1 MFSGGG
7 VGTRGAR
14 RRARLIASV
23 LAAFLFAGL
32 LGGPIAVAAE
42 LDLLRLQKPD
52 PVKTGKVEKRS
63 ATKADQTARH
73 SWKKPQ
79 VTWPDAATATSV
91 LGEDGS
97 QSKAGSLPVSVGL
110 AVSGAQKATKP
121 SALRSAPGKSR
132 EPGPQ
137 KVQVQVLDRDTT
149 ESLGVDGVVLA
160 LRPTAGAEGT
170 VEVKVDYSDFR
181 DAYGGDWASRLTL
194 KTLPACALT
203 TPGKKGCAV
212 GEALPTSNEVKTGAL
227 RAAVA
232 LPAATAASSSRAA
245 GADPVVP
252 GAGARAVSG
261 GTVLLAATAAAGGP
275 SGNFKATSLSP
286 SASWSAGGSNGAF
299 SWSYPIS
306 APAVAGN
313 AVPDLKLGYSSQSVD
328 GRTASTNN
336 QANAIGD
343 GWSMEPGYIERQYIS
358 CTEDTKDSNTTAKV
372 GDLCWK
378 KDNAVIN
385 LGGQSNTL
393 IKDTTTGKWHLEN
406 DDGTKV
412 EKLASTARANGD
424 NDGEH
429 WRVTT
434 PDGTRYYF
442 GYNRPTG
449 WAEGKDETNSTWTVP
464 VFGNQTGEPCYA
476 AAFKDAWC
484 QQAWRWNLDAV
495 IDPHGDA
502 MTYYW
507 DKETNY
513 YGRNVNPNTG
523 ASTATPYIRGGAL
536 KRIEYGL
543 LAGNFYAQPAAKV
556 DFTNSERCLS
566 DCGTF
571 DKAHAKN
578 WPDVPFDR
586 FCASGT
592 ECKDRYSPS
601 FWSRTRLTKIDTSVL
616 VGTAFKPVDT
626 WAFTHQF
633 PATGDGSSPALWLAS
648 ITRTGHGGTGSV
660 SLPAVTF
667 KGQTLPNR
675 VEGATTGGDPD
686 PVPPLWRYRV
696 YGIDTETG
704 GTIGITYSGADCK
717 ADSVPAPASNSR
729 RCYPVKWSPPEAP
742 AADYEPYLD
751 WFHTY
756 VVTQVIETDNT
767 GGAPAKQTDY
777 TYLDGMG
784 WTKSKDDEFTDAKHL
799 TYGDRKGYGRVQ
811 VRSGVA
817 PDKRTLKEYRYF
829 RGIDGAAVKDHEGI
843 AVTDR
848 EAFAGMTREEA
859 TYNWDGGKLE
869 TTTSHEPWRSAA
881 TATETRSEGLPT
893 RYAYATAGKS
903 EQTRTAVGAGWRTTR
918 TERTFDAYGQTLTES
933 SLGEPAKTGDEE
945 CTTTTYV
952 PNASLNIL
960 STVSETR
967 TVAKPCGTTPSL
979 PADLISASRHYYDGA
994 TSLTTAPVRGDVTR
1008 LDEQDAKG
1016 TGYLTTATH
1025 TYDQHGREKTST
1037 DALQVTTRTAY
1048 TPATVKAPTT
1058 VAVTNAKDHEVT
1070 STHDPVR
1077 GVVTATVD
1085 ANGKRTDAVHDG
1097 LGRVLKVWEPGW
1109 PKAAN
1114 EAKPSKEY
1122 AYTISKSAANAVMTR
1137 ALKQNGDYRTT
1148 YALYDGLLRERQ
1160 TQAPATGTQDRI
1172 MTETHYDTRGWAWQT
1187 YAPYYAKGA
1196 PSGTLSSAAV
1206 NTVPAAVQNHFDG
1219 LGRVTD
1225 ALSVK
1230 FGDEQWRT
1238 KTVFEGDRTT
1248 VIPPRGGTATT
1259 TVTDALGRTSELRE
1273 YTDAARTAFQKT
1285 VYGYGKYDEPS
1296 TVKDPD
1302 GNTWT
1307 YTFDSRGQ
1315 KIKSDD
1321 PDKGVTET
1329 TYDNVGR
1336 PVTTTDE
1343 RGVALTT
1350 EYDVLGRKTE
1360 VKQGSTTLS
1369 KWTYDTL
1376 AKGQLTSS
1384 TRFVAGAAYTTATD
1398 AFDDRYQPTSTTSTV
1413 PSAAGGLA
1421 GTFTWTYGYKPET
1434 GALLWTLNP
1443 AVGDI
1448 PAERVVTNYNSDDQ
1462 PIRTSG
1468 QRGALVANTLYDV
1481 FSRPVR
1487 LEYSATLDQKA
1498 YQTKVYDEHT
1508 GQIVRQTTDRDVAPQ
1523 RVDDTTYAYDPAGN
1537 VTGVTSVSGQDA
1549 QKSTDT
1555 QCFTNDPLGR
1565 LSEAWTAKSDCSAA
1579 PSTANVGGPDA
1590 YWHSYDYD
1598 KLGNRTKQTEH
1609 GTSTGTADAVT
1620 EYTHPDPGSDRPHA
1634 VQQASVTGGPDNG
1647 RTSSFVYDKSG
1658 NTTKRTIGTKV
1669 QDLTWD
1675 AEGHLATLTEGG
1687 KQTSYTYDTD
1697 GNRIVA
1703 KNGDGSSTL
1712 TLPNGDQL
1720 NLAANGA
1727 KTATRYYAHNGETV
1741 AVRNGNAIAYLIN
1754 DHQGTAMTAIAVG
1767 TLALTR
1773 RKQLPF
1779 GGLRSE
1785 QSTAFGNR
1793 GFVGG
1798 TNDPTGL
1805 THLGAREYDPVL
1817 GRFLSVDPIID
1828 FDDPAQMNA
1837 YSYAHNSPLTKSDP
1851 TGLRPDG
1858 PVGGNSYNDERWAN
1872 DRGMTAGYT
1881 KKSGKWVWK
1890 QTPKKDAASQ
1900 RKYNN
1905 YRANPAHYM
1914 IDDSYAR
1921 KYAAAAKAQ
1930 AKKAEIARAR
1940 AAAEL
1945 QRKKDG
1951 IFGSI
1956 MKGNWGNAATNL
1968 KESGPVRWVAENA
1981 DTIKTVVGVAALTV
1995 CVVASAGV
2003 CLAAGAAVIAA
2014 GIAVDGAS
2022 GAEMDGAYWKGTAVT
2037 AGITLAGGAVGRWA
2051 SGGGKWAAGG
2061 WFKSPKVVT
2070 RGPRHAAGRPRHAAR
2085 TDVGPTVNAYM
2096 QNGFLSAVSCGAP
2109 AASGINAGYCP

>member
-1 MFSGGG
+1 MAA
-7 VGTRGAR
+7 T
-14 RRARLIASV
+14 
-23 LAAFLFAGL
+23 LAAVLFTGL
-32 LGGPIAVAAE
+32 LGAPIAAAAE

-52 PVKTGKVEKRS
+52 PVKTREVERRDAAKPDR
-63 ATKADQTARH
+63 TAQH
-73 SWKKPQ
+73 PWKKAET
-79 VTWPDAATATSV
+79 TWPDAGTATAA
-91 LGEDGS
+91 LRENGAAA
-97 QSKAGSLPVSVGL
+97 KAGSLPVSVSRP
-110 AVSGAQKATKP
+110 VSAAAEPAKA
-121 SALRSAPGKSR
+121 SALRSAPGKAQ

-137 KVQVQVLDRDTT
+137 KVQAQVLDRATT
-149 ESLGVDGVVLA
+149 ESLGVEGIVLA
-160 LRPTAGAEGT
+160 LRPTAGTEGT
-170 VEVKVDYSDFR
+170 VDVKVDYTDFR
-181 DAYGGDWASRLTL
+181 NAYGGDWASRLTL
-194 KTLPACALT
+194 RTLPACALN
-203 TPGKKGCAV
+203 TPGKKGCAT
-212 GEALPTSNEVKTGAL
+212 GESLPTSNDVKSGSL
-227 RAAVA
+227 EAAVE
-232 LPAATAASSSRAA
+232 LPAAVPTGSGAV

-252 GAGARAVSG
+252 RSGARAVAG
-261 GTVLLAATAAAGGP
+261 GTVLLAVTAAEGGP

-299 SWSYPIS
+299 SWTYPIA
-306 APAVAGN
+306 APAVAGS

-336 QANAIGD
+336 QANGVGD

-358 CTEDTKDSNTTAKV
+358 CTEDTKNSTTTAKV

-393 IKDTTTGKWHLEN
+393 IKDSTTGKWHLEN

-412 EKLASTARANGD
+412 EKLASAARANGD
-424 NDGEH
+424 DDGEH

-449 WAEGKDETNSTWTVP
+449 WAAGKDETNSTWTVP

-513 YGRNVNPNTG
+513 YGRNVNPSTG

-536 KRIEYGL
+536 KRVEYGL
-543 LAGNFYAQPAAKV
+543 RSGNFYAQPAAKI

-586 FCASGT
+586 YCASGT

-601 FWSRTRLTKIDTSVL
+601 FWNRTRLTKIDTSVL

-626 WAFTHQF
+626 WAFAHQF

-660 SLPAVTF
+660 TLPAVTF
-667 KGQTLPNR
+667 KGESLPNR

-696 YGIDTETG
+696 YGINTETG
-704 GTIGITYSGADCK
+704 GTIGITYSAADCK
-717 ADSVPAPASNSR
+717 AGSVPTPASNTR
-729 RCYPVKWSPPEAP
+729 RCYPVKWSPPDAP

-756 VVTQVIETDNT
+756 VVTQILETDNT

-784 WTKSKDDEFTDAKHL
+784 WAKSKDDEFTDAKHL
-799 TYGDRKGYGRVQ
+799 TYGERKGYGRVQ

-829 RGIDGAAVKDHEGI
+829 RGIDGAVVKDHEGI

-859 TYNWDGGKLE
+859 TYNGDGGKLE

-881 TATETRSEGLPT
+881 TATETRAEGLPT

-903 EQTRTAVGAGWRTTR
+903 EQTRTAVGTGWRSTR
-918 TERTFDAYGQTLTES
+918 TERTFDALGQTLTES
-933 SLGEPAKTGDEE
+933 SLGDTAKTGDER
-945 CTTTTYV
+945 CTTTAYA

-960 STVSETR
+960 TTVSETK
-967 TVAKPCGTTPSL
+967 TVAKPCGTAPSL
-979 PADLISASRHYYDGA
+979 PGDLISAVRHYYDGA
-994 TSLTTAPVRGDVTR
+994 TSPATAPVRGDVTR

-1037 DALQVTTRTAY
+1037 DALQVTTRTDY
-1048 TPATVKAPTT
+1048 TPATLKAPTT
-1058 VAVTNAKDHEVT
+1058 VAVTNAKDHVAT
-1070 STHDPVR
+1070 TTHDPVR

-1085 ANGKRTDAVHDG
+1085 PNGKRTDAVHDG

-1109 PKAAN
+1109 PKAAH
-1114 EAKPSKEY
+1114 EDKPSAEY
-1122 AYTISKSAANAVMTR
+1122 SYVISRTEANAVATKT
-1137 ALKQNGDYRTT
+1137 LKQNGAYTTT

-1160 TQAPATGTQDRI
+1160 TQAPATGTQNRI

-1187 YAPYYAKGA
+1187 YAPYFAEGA
-1196 PSGTLSSAAV
+1196 PSATLSSAAV

-1230 FGDEQWRT
+1230 FGDKQWRSR
-1238 KTVFEGDRTT
+1238 TVHEGDRTT
-1248 VIPPRGGTATT
+1248 VIPPKGGTATT
-1259 TVTDALGRTSELRE
+1259 TVTDARGRTTDLLQ
-1273 YTDAARTAFQKT
+1273 YTDAQRTASQKT
-1285 VYGYGKYDEPS
+1285 TYTYGKYDEPS
-1296 TVKDPD
+1296 TVTDPD
-1302 GNTWT
+1302 GNVWS

-1315 KIKSDD
+1315 KTRSDD

-1329 TYDNVGR
+1329 TYNSLGQ

-1343 RGVALTT
+1343 RGVTLTT
-1350 EYDVLGRKTE
+1350 EYDVLGRTTE
-1360 VKQGSTTLS
+1360 LKQGSTALS

-1376 AKGQLTSS
+1376 AKGKLTSS
-1384 TRFVAGAAYTTATD
+1384 TRYVGGAAYTTATD
-1398 AFDDRYQPTSTTSTV
+1398 GFNDRYQPTSTTTTV
-1413 PSAAGGLA
+1413 PAAAGGLA

-1462 PIRTSG
+1462 PFRTSG
-1468 QRGALVANTLYDV
+1468 QFDALVSNTRYDV

-1487 LEYSATLDQKA
+1487 TEFSADLGKKA
-1498 YQTKVYDEHT
+1498 YKTQVYDEHT
-1508 GQIVRQTTDRDVAPQ
+1508 GRVIQQTTDRDVAPQ
-1523 RVDDTTYAYDPAGN
+1523 RVDDTAYTYDPSGN
-1537 VTGVTSVSGQDA
+1537 VTGVTSISGQDA

-1565 LSEAWTAKSDCSAA
+1565 LTEAWTAKTDCAAA
-1579 PSTANVGGPDA
+1579 PSAATVGGPDA
-1590 YWHSYDYD
+1590 YWLSYGYD

-1609 GTSTGTADAVT
+1609 ATSAGTTDAVT
-1620 EYTHPDPGSDRPHA
+1620 DYTQPAPGGDRPHA

-1647 RTSSFVYDKSG
+1647 RTSTFEYDKTG
-1658 NTTKRTIGTKV
+1658 NTTKRTSGSTV
-1669 QDLTWD
+1669 QSLTWD
-1675 AEGHLATLTEGG
+1675 AEGHLATLTEAG
-1687 KQTSYTYDTD
+1687 KQTSYTYDAD
-1697 GNRIVA
+1697 GNRMIA
-1703 KNGDGSSTL
+1703 ENGDGSSTL

-1727 KTATRYYAHNGETV
+1727 KTATRYYTHNGETV
-1741 AVRNGNAIAYLIN
+1741 AVRNGKAIAYLIN

-1767 TLALTR
+1767 SLALTR

-1785 QSTAFGNR
+1785 QSTAFGSR

-1817 GRFLSVDPIID
+1817 GRFLSVDPVID
-1828 FDDPAQMNA
+1828 FNDPAQMNA

-1858 PVGGNSYNDERWAN
+1858 PVGGNSYNDERWAS

-1881 KKSGKWVWK
+1881 KKNSKWVWK

-1900 RKYNN
+1900 RKYSN

-1914 IDDSYAR
+1914 IDDKHAR
-1921 KYAAAAKAQ
+1921 KYAADVNAQ
-1930 AKKAEIARAR
+1930 AKKAAEARAR
-1940 AAAEL
+1940 AAAAE
-1945 QRKKDG
+1945 QRKRDG

-1956 MKGNWGNAATNL
+1956 MKGNWNNAATNL

-2003 CLAAGAAVIAA
+2003 CLAAGGAVILA
-2014 GIAVDGAS
+2014 GIAVDGAA

-2037 AGITLAGGAVGRWA
+2037 AGITLAGGVAGRWA
-2051 SGGGKWAAGG
+2051 SGGGKWASGG
-2061 WFKSPKVVT
+2061 WYKSPKVVT

-2085 TDVGPTVNAYM
+2085 TDVGPTANAYM
-2096 QNGFLSAVSCGAP
+2096 QNGLLAGGSCGAP
-2109 AASGINAGYCP
+2109 AVSGINAGYCP

>member
-1 MFSGGG
+1 MKKW
-7 VGTRGAR
+7 
-14 RRARLIASV
+14 ARLIAAS
-23 LAAFLFAGL
+23 LAALLFVGL
-32 LGGPIAVAAE
+32 LGAPVAAAAE

-52 PVKTGKVEKRS
+52 PVPTGKVEKEGSPRP
-63 ATKADQTARH
+63 DQTAGKQ
-73 SWKKPQ
+73 WKKPK
-79 VTWPDAATATSV
+79 VTWPKPGTSTSALRANGAQV
-91 LGEDGS
+91 
-97 QSKAGSLPVSVGL
+97 KAGSLPVSVGR
-110 AVSGAQKATKP
+110 ASAPEVAKSGRA
-121 SALRSAPGKSR
+121 SALSSAPGKGR
-132 EPGPQ
+132 ESGPQ

-149 ESLGVDGVVLA
+149 EALGVDGVVLA
-160 LRPTAGAEGT
+160 LRPTAGAQGD
-170 VEVKVDYSDFR
+170 VNVKVDYSGFR
-181 DAYGGDWASRLTL
+181 NAYGGDWASRLTL
-194 KTLPACALT
+194 KTLPVCALA
-203 TPGKKGCAV
+203 TPGKKGCAT
-212 GEALPTSNEVKTGAL
+212 GEELPSSNDVKSGSVE
-227 RAAVA
+227 AAVP
-232 LPAATAASSSRAA
+232 LPAASASTGSGAV
-245 GADPVVP
+245 GADPVAP
-252 GAGARAVSG
+252 KAGARSVAG
-261 GTVLLAATAAAGGP
+261 GTVLLAATASAAGS

-299 SWSYPIS
+299 SWSYPITT
-306 APAVAGN
+306 PAVAGS

-328 GRTASTNN
+328 GRTAATNN
-336 QANAIGD
+336 QANGIGD
-343 GWSMEPGYIERQYIS
+343 GWSMEPGYIERRYIS
-358 CTEDTKDSNTTAKV
+358 CTEDTKNSTTTAKV

-385 LGGQSNTL
+385 LGGRSNTL
-393 IKDTTTGKWHLEN
+393 IKDTDSGEWRLES

-412 EKLASTARANGD
+412 AQLTNTSLANGD
-424 NDGEH
+424 NNGEY

-442 GYNRPTG
+442 GFNRPRG
-449 WAEGKDETNSTWTVP
+449 WAAGKDETDSVWTVP
-464 VFGNQTGEPCYA
+464 VFGNQPGEPCYA
-476 AAFKDAWC
+476 ASFKDAWC
-484 QQAWRWNLDAV
+484 QQGWRWNLDLV
-495 IDPHGDA
+495 IDTHNDA
-502 MTYYW
+502 ITYYW

-523 ASTATPYIRGGAL
+523 ASTATPYTRGGSL

-543 LAGNFYAQPAAKV
+543 RSTDFYAKPAAKI

-586 FCASGT
+586 YCAKGT

-601 FWSRTRLTKIDTSVL
+601 FWSRKRLTKIDTSVL

-626 WAFTHQF
+626 WALAHQF
-633 PATGDGSSPALWLAS
+633 PATGDGSDPALWLKS

-660 SLPAVTF
+660 TLPSVTF
-667 KGQTLPNR
+667 KGKALPNR

-704 GTIGITYSGADCK
+704 GTIGITYSAADCK
-717 ADSVPAPASNSR
+717 AGSVPTPASNTR
-729 RCYPVKWSPPEAP
+729 RCYPVKWSPPDAP
-742 AADYEPYLD
+742 AANYEPYLD

-756 VVTQVIETDNT
+756 VVTQVLETDNT
-767 GGAPAKQTDY
+767 GGAPVKQTDY
-777 TYLDGMG
+777 AYLGGMG

-811 VRSGVA
+811 VRSGVK

-869 TTTSHEPWRSAA
+869 TTTSYEPWRSAA
-881 TATETRSEGLPT
+881 TATETRTEGLPT

-903 EQTRTAVGAGWRTTR
+903 EQTRTAVGTGWRTTR
-918 TERTFDAYGQTLTES
+918 TERTFDAVGQTLTES
-933 SLGEPAKTGDEE
+933 SLGDTAKTGDEE
-945 CTTTTYV
+945 CTTTTY
-952 PNASLNIL
+952 NRNTSRNIL
-960 STVSETR
+960 TTVAETR

-979 PADLISASRHYYDGA
+979 PTDLISVARHYYDGA
-994 TSLTTAPVRGDVTR
+994 TSLTTAPSRGDVTR
-1008 LDEQDAKG
+1008 LDEQDTKG

-1025 TYDQHGREKTST
+1025 SYDQHGREKTST
-1037 DALQVTTRTAY
+1037 NALQATTRTDY
-1048 TPATVKAPTT
+1048 VPATFQAPTT
-1058 VAVTNAKDHEVT
+1058 VTVTNARDHKAT
-1070 STHDPVR
+1070 TTHDPVR
-1077 GVVTATVD
+1077 GVVTAAVD

-1109 PKAAN
+1109 PKSSHPD
-1114 EAKPSKEY
+1114 KPSAEY
-1122 AYTISKSAANAVMTR
+1122 AYRISKTAVNAVTTKT
-1137 ALKQNGDYRTT
+1137 LKQNGSYRTAYT
-1148 YALYDGLLRERQ
+1148 LYDGLLRERQ
-1160 TQAPATGTQDRI
+1160 TQAPAAATQDRI
-1172 MTETHYDTRGWAWQT
+1172 MTETHYDTRGWAWRT
-1187 YAPYYAKGA
+1187 YAPYYAKGV
-1196 PSGTLSSAAV
+1196 PSATLSSAAV
-1206 NTVPAAVQNHFDG
+1206 NTVPTAVQNLFDG

-1230 FGDEQWRT
+1230 FGDEQWRS
-1238 KTVFEGDRTT
+1238 KTVYEGDRTT

-1259 TVTDALGRTSELRE
+1259 TVTDARGRTTELLE
-1273 YTDAARTAFQKT
+1273 YTNAARTASQKT

-1296 TVKDPD
+1296 TVRDPD

-1315 KIKSDD
+1315 KTRSDD
-1321 PDKGVTET
+1321 PDKGVTSMK
-1329 TYDNVGR
+1329 YNDLGQ

-1343 RGVALTT
+1343 RGVTLTT
-1350 EYDVLGRKTE
+1350 EYDVLGRKTA
-1360 VKQGSTTLS
+1360 VKQGDTLLS

-1376 AKGQLTSS
+1376 AKGRLTSS
-1384 TRFVAGAAYTTATD
+1384 TRYVGGAAYTTATD
-1398 AFDDRYQPTSTTSTV
+1398 GFNDRYQPTSTTSTV

-1421 GTFTWTYGYKPET
+1421 GTFTWKYGYDPET

-1448 PAERVVTNYNSDDQ
+1448 PSERVVTNYNSDDQ
-1462 PIRTSG
+1462 PFRTSG
-1468 QRGALVANTLYDV
+1468 QRGALVANTVYDV
-1481 FSRPVR
+1481 FSRPTR
-1487 LEYSATLDQKA
+1487 LEFSATLNQKA
-1498 YQTKVYDEHT
+1498 YKTKVYDEHT
-1508 GQIVRQTTDRDVAPQ
+1508 GQVIRQTTDRDVAPQ
-1523 RVDDTTYAYDPAGN
+1523 RVDDTKYAYDPAGN
-1537 VTGVTSVSGQDA
+1537 VTGVTTVSGQDA

-1565 LSEAWTAKSDCSAA
+1565 LTEAWTAKADCATA
-1579 PSTANVGGPDA
+1579 PSASTVGGPDA
-1590 YWHSYDYD
+1590 YWHSYSYD
-1598 KLGNRTKQTEH
+1598 KIGNRTKQTEH
-1609 GTSTGTADAVT
+1609 ATSAGTTDAVT
-1620 EYTHPDPGSDRPHA
+1620 SYTHPAPGSDRPHA

-1647 RTSSFVYDKSG
+1647 RTSTFAYDKTG
-1658 NTTKRTIGTKV
+1658 NTTKRTIGTTA
-1669 QDLTWD
+1669 QTLTWD

-1687 KQTSYTYDTD
+1687 KKSSYTYDAD
-1697 GNRIVA
+1697 GNRIIA

-1720 NLAANGA
+1720 NVAANGT
-1727 KTATRYYAHNGETV
+1727 KTATRYYTHNGETV

-1785 QSTAFGNR
+1785 QSTVFGNR

-1798 TNDPTGL
+1798 INDPTGL

-1828 FDDPAQMNA
+1828 FHDPAQMNA

-1881 KKSGKWVWK
+1881 KKSGKWVWE
-1890 QTPKKDAASQ
+1890 QAPKEDAESQ
-1900 RKYNN
+1900 RRYSS
-1905 YRANPAHYM
+1905 YRASPTTYM
-1914 IDDSYAR
+1914 VPKIP
-1921 KYAAAAKAQ
+1921 KYIPGNKIYRSKNLQNGPDVGSAVKRGLRAIWDRTGGKVVANVASD
-1930 AKKAEIARAR
+1930 ARALGGWVSDNW
-1940 AAAEL
+1940 EEIKL
-1945 QRKKDG
+1945 G
-1951 IFGSI
+1951 ITIGGF
-1956 MKGNWGNAATNL
+1956 
-1968 KESGPVRWVAENA
+1968 VACLVVSA
-1981 DTIKTVVGVAALTV
+1981 GLCTVVGVV
-1995 CVVASAGV
+1995 
-2003 CLAAGAAVIAA
+2003 
-2014 GIAVDGAS
+2014 GAS
-2022 GAEMDGAYWKGTAVT
+2022 IAY
-2037 AGITLAGGAVGRWA
+2037 GGDSLKTGQFDT
-2051 SGGGKWAAGG
+2051 GGV
-2061 WFKSPKVVT
+2061 F
-2070 RGPRHAAGRPRHAAR
+2070 
-2085 TDVGPTVNAYM
+2085 
-2096 QNGFLSAVSCGAP
+2096 
-2109 AASGINAGYCP
+2109 

>member
-1 MFSGGG
+1 M
-7 VGTRGAR
+7 
-14 RRARLIASV
+14 
-23 LAAFLFAGL
+23 
-32 LGGPIAVAAE
+32 
-42 LDLLRLQKPD
+42 RLQKPD
-52 PVKTGKVEKRS
+52 PVKTGKVKKQS
-63 ATKADQTARH
+63 VTKADQTARH
-73 SWKKPQ
+73 PWKKPQ
-79 VTWPDAATATSV
+79 VTWPDAGAATST
-91 LGEDGS
+91 LGKVGT
-97 QSKAGSLPVSVGL
+97 QAKAGSLPVSVGR
-110 AVSGAQKATKP
+110 AVSGIQKATKP
-121 SALRSAPGKSR
+121 SALRSAPGESQ
-132 EPGPQ
+132 EPGPGQ
-137 KVQVQVLDRDTT
+137 VQVQVLDRDIT

-160 LRPTAGAEGT
+160 LRPATGAAGT
-170 VEVKVDYSDFR
+170 VKVKVDYSDFR

-194 KTLPACALT
+194 KALPVCALT
-203 TPGKKGCAV
+203 TPGEKGCAI
-212 GEALPTSNEVKTGAL
+212 GEALPASNEVEAGSIE
-227 RAAVA
+227 AAVE
-232 LPAATAASSSRAA
+232 LPAATAPRSAGVTPVTQRA
-245 GADPVVP
+245 G
-252 GAGARAVSG
+252 GLEVSG
-261 GTVLLAATAAAGGP
+261 GTVLLAATATAGGP
-275 SGNFKATSLSP
+275 SGNFGATPLSP

-306 APAVAGN
+306 APAVAGS
-313 AVPDLKLGYSSQSVD
+313 AIPDLKLGYSSQSVD

-343 GWSMEPGYIERQYIS
+343 GWSMEPGYIERRYIS
-358 CTEDTKDSNTTAKV
+358 CTEDSKDSNTTAKV

-378 KDNAVIN
+378 KDNAVMN

-393 IKDTTTGKWHLEN
+393 IKDSTTGKWHLEH
-406 DDGTKV
+406 DDGTRV
-412 EKLASTARANGD
+412 EKLANTARANGD

-449 WAEGKDETNSTWTVP
+449 WADGKDETNSTWTVP
-464 VFGNQTGEPCYA
+464 VFGNQTGEPCHA

-523 ASTATPYIRGGAL
+523 ASTATVYDRGGSL
-536 KRIEYGL
+536 KRVEYGL
-543 LAGNFYAQPAAKV
+543 RSSNFYARPAAKIE
-556 DFTNSERCLS
+556 FTSSERCLS

-571 DKAHAKN
+571 DKANAKN

-586 FCASGT
+586 YCASGM

-601 FWSRTRLTKIDTSVL
+601 FWSRKRLTQINSSVL

-626 WAFTHQF
+626 WKFVHRF
-633 PATGDGSSPALWLAS
+633 PATGDGSAPALWLES

-660 SLPAVTF
+660 SLPPVTF
-667 KGQTLPNR
+667 KGQSLPNR

-686 PVPPLWRYRV
+686 PVPPLWRYRI

-704 GTIGITYSGADCK
+704 GTIGITYSAADCK
-717 ADSVPAPASNSR
+717 AGSIPSPASNTR
-729 RCYPVKWSPPEAP
+729 RCYPVKWSPPDAP

-756 VVTQVIETDNT
+756 AVTQVLETDNT

-777 TYLDGMG
+777 TYLGGMG
-784 WTKSKDDEFTDAKHL
+784 WAKSKDDEFTDAKHL

-848 EAFAGMTREEA
+848 EAFAGMTREVA
-859 TYNWDGGKLE
+859 TYNWDGGRLE
-869 TTTSHEPWRSAA
+869 TATSYEPWRSAA
-881 TATETRSEGLPT
+881 TATETRTEGLPT
-893 RYAYATAGKS
+893 RYAYATAGRS
-903 EQTRTAVGAGWRTTR
+903 EQTRTAVGEGWRTTR
-918 TERTFDAYGQTLTES
+918 TDRTFDPLGQTLTES
-933 SLGEPAKTGDEE
+933 SLGDTAKTGDEE
-945 CTTTTYV
+945 CTTTTY
-952 PNASLNIL
+952 NRNTSRNIL
-960 STVSETR
+960 TAVSESR
-967 TVAKPCGTTPSL
+967 TVAKPCGTTQSL
-979 PADLISASRHYYDGA
+979 PADLISAARYYYDGA

-1025 TYDQHGREKTST
+1025 TYDQHGRETSSADAMGATTKT
-1037 DALQVTTRTAY
+1037 VY
-1048 TPATVKAPTT
+1048 TPNTLQAPTA
-1058 VAVTNAKDHEVT
+1058 VAVTNAKDHVIT

-1077 GVVTATVD
+1077 GVVTAIVD

-1109 PKAAN
+1109 AKAAN
-1114 EAKPSKEY
+1114 GAKPSKEY
-1122 AYTISKSAANAVMTR
+1122 AYTISKSVANAVMTKV
-1137 ALKQNGDYRTT
+1137 LKQNGDYRTT

-1187 YAPYYAKGA
+1187 YAPYYAEGA

-1238 KTVFEGDRTT
+1238 KTVYEGDRAT

-1259 TVTDALGRTSELRE
+1259 TVTDARGRTTELLQ
-1273 YTDAARTAFQKT
+1273 YTNAARTASQKT

-1315 KIKSDD
+1315 KVKSDD

-1329 TYDNVGR
+1329 TYDNLGR

-1360 VKQGSTTLS
+1360 VRQGSTTLS

-1384 TRFVAGAAYTTATD
+1384 TRYVGGAAYTTATD
-1398 AFDDRYQPTSTTSTV
+1398 AFNDRYQPTSSTTTV
-1413 PSAAGGLA
+1413 PAAAGGLA

-1448 PAERVVTNYNSDDQ
+1448 PAERVTTNYNSDDQ
-1462 PIRTSG
+1462 PFRTSG
-1468 QRGALVANTLYDV
+1468 QRGALVGNTTYDV

-1498 YQTKVYDEHT
+1498 YRTKVYDEHT
-1508 GQIVRQTTDRDVAPQ
+1508 GQVIRQTTDRDVAPQ
-1523 RVDDTTYAYDPAGN
+1523 RVDDTTYTYDPAGN
-1537 VTGVTSVSGQDA
+1537 VTGVTSVSGQDE

-1565 LSEAWTAKSDCSAA
+1565 LTEAWTAKADCSAA
-1579 PSTANVGGPDA
+1579 PSAATVGGPDA
-1590 YWHSYDYD
+1590 YWHSYGYD

-1609 GTSTGTADAVT
+1609 ATSTEAAVT
-1620 EYTHPDPGSDRPHA
+1620 EYTHPAPGSDRPHA
-1634 VQQASVTGGPDNG
+1634 VQQASVTGGPANG
-1647 RTSSFVYDKSG
+1647 RTSTFVYDKAG

-1675 AEGHLATLTEGG
+1675 AEGRLATLTEGG

-1697 GNRIVA
+1697 GNRILA

-1785 QSTAFGNR
+1785 QSTVFGNR

-1858 PVGGNSYNDERWAN
+1858 PVGGNSYNDERWAS

-1881 KKSGKWVWK
+1881 KKSSKWVWK
-1890 QTPKKDAASQ
+1890 QTPKKDAESQ
-1900 RKYNN
+1900 RRYSS
-1905 YRANPAHYM
+1905 YRASPTTYM
-1914 IDDSYAR
+1914 VPRIPKYVPGYKIYRGQNLQNGPDVAGAVKRGLSSAWGGIKAAGKKVKDAGEYVMSYSRTSGGCLSVSGMAGAGYEESYCFMRVGEDYAFARTREDQAGVEASVGVTFGLVWSNADSIDQVRGEAAGFGGSAGPVSLSHRGTFGTRNSRGDIVHSYTTSGGAFGGLGGNFGSGETQI
-1921 KYAAAAKAQ
+1921 AKA
-1930 AKKAEIARAR
+1930 
-1940 AAAEL
+1940 
-1945 QRKKDG
+1945 
-1951 IFGSI
+1951 S
-1956 MKGNWGNAATNL
+1956 T
-1968 KESGPVRWVAENA
+1968 
-1981 DTIKTVVGVAALTV
+1981 
-1995 CVVASAGV
+1995 
-2003 CLAAGAAVIAA
+2003 
-2014 GIAVDGAS
+2014 
-2022 GAEMDGAYWKGTAVT
+2022 
-2037 AGITLAGGAVGRWA
+2037 
-2051 SGGGKWAAGG
+2051 
-2061 WFKSPKVVT
+2061 VT
-2070 RGPRHAAGRPRHAAR
+2070 RE
-2085 TDVGPTVNAYM
+2085 VGD
-2096 QNGFLSAVSCGAP
+2096 FLKFW
-2109 AASGINAGYCP
+2109 

>member
-1 MFSGGG
+1 MFSGGVVSTG
-7 VGTRGAR
+7 RLR
-14 RRARLIASV
+14 RRTQPVAAT
-23 LAAFLFAGL
+23 LAAILFTGL
-32 LGGPIAVAAE
+32 LGAPIAAAAE

-52 PVKTGKVEKRS
+52 PVKTDEVERRDAAKPDR
-63 ATKADQTARH
+63 TAQH
-73 SWKKPQ
+73 PWKKPE
-79 VTWPDAATATSV
+79 VTWPQSGTATAT
-91 LGEDGS
+91 LRENGTAA
-97 QSKAGSLPVSVGL
+97 KAGSLPVSVSRS
-110 AVSGAQKATKP
+110 ASRAQKP
-121 SALRSAPGKSR
+121 SKASSIRSAPEKAQ
-132 EPGPQ
+132 EPGPE
-137 KVQVQVLDRDTT
+137 KVQVQVLDRATT
-149 ESLGVDGVVLA
+149 ESLGVEGVVLA
-160 LRPTAGAEGT
+160 LRPTEGAEGT
-170 VEVKVDYSDFR
+170 VDVKVDYTAFR
-181 DAYGGDWASRLTL
+181 NAYGGDWSSRLTL
-194 KTLPACALT
+194 RTLPACALN
-203 TPGKKGCAV
+203 TPGKKGCAT
-212 GEALPTSNEVKTGAL
+212 GETLTTSNDVKSGAL
-227 RAAVA
+227 EAAVE
-232 LPAATAASSSRAA
+232 LPAAVPAGSGAA

-252 GAGARAVSG
+252 RSGARAVAG

-275 SGNFKATSLSP
+275 SGNFTATSLSP
-286 SASWSAGGSNGAF
+286 AASWSGGGSNGAF
-299 SWSYPIS
+299 SWTYPIS
-306 APAVAGN
+306 APAVAGS

-336 QANAIGD
+336 QANAVGD

-358 CTEDTKDSNTTAKV
+358 CSDDTKNSTTTAKV

-393 IKDTTTGKWHLEN
+393 IKDTATGKWHLEN

-442 GYNRPTG
+442 GYNRPSG
-449 WAEGKDETNSTWTVP
+449 WAAGKDETNSTWTVP
-464 VFGNQTGEPCYA
+464 VYGNQPDEPCYA

-507 DKETNY
+507 NKETNY
-513 YGRNVNPNTG
+513 YGRNVNPSTG
-523 ASTATPYIRGGAL
+523 ASTATPYIRGGSL

-543 LAGNFYAQPAAKV
+543 RGGNFYAQPAAKI

-586 FCASGT
+586 YCASGT

-633 PATGDGSSPALWLAS
+633 PSTGDGSSPALWLAS

-660 SLPAVTF
+660 TLPAVSFLGKTM
-667 KGQTLPNR
+667 PNR

-696 YGIDTETG
+696 YGINTETG
-704 GTIGITYSGADCK
+704 GTIGITYSAADCK
-717 ADSVPAPASNSR
+717 AGSVPTPASNTR
-729 RCYPVKWSPPEAP
+729 RCYPVKWSPPDAP

-756 VVTQVIETDNT
+756 VVTQVLETDKT

-829 RGIDGAAVKDHEGI
+829 RGIDGAAVKDHEGV

-859 TYNWDGGKLE
+859 TYDWDGGKLS
-869 TTTSHEPWRSAA
+869 TATSHEPWRSAA
-881 TATETRSEGLPT
+881 TATETRAEGLPT

-918 TERTFDAYGQTLTES
+918 TERTFDALGQTLTES
-933 SLGEPAKTGDEE
+933 SLGDTAKTGDEE

-952 PNASLNIL
+952 RNASLNIL
-960 STVSETR
+960 TTVSETK

-979 PADLISASRHYYDGA
+979 PADLVSSARHYYDGA
-994 TSLTTAPVRGDVTR
+994 TSLTTAPTKGDVTR

-1037 DALQVTTRTAY
+1037 DALQATTRTDY
-1048 TPATVKAPTT
+1048 TPATLKAPTT
-1058 VAVTNAKDHEVT
+1058 VAVTNAKDHT
-1070 STHDPVR
+1070 ATTTHDPVR

-1109 PKAAN
+1109 PKAAH
-1114 EAKPSKEY
+1114 EDKPSAEY
-1122 AYTISKSAANAVMTR
+1122 SYVISRTEANAVATR
-1137 ALKQNGDYRTT
+1137 TLKQNGAYNTT

-1160 TQAPATGTQDRI
+1160 TQAPATGTQNRI

-1187 YAPYYAKGA
+1187 YAPYYAEGA
-1196 PSGTLSSAAV
+1196 PSAKLSSAAV

-1230 FGDEQWRT
+1230 FGDEQWRS
-1238 KTVFEGDRTT
+1238 KTVYEGDRTT
-1248 VIPPRGGTATT
+1248 VIPPKGGTATT
-1259 TVTDALGRTSELRE
+1259 TVTDARGRTTELLQ
-1273 YTDAARTAFQKT
+1273 YTNAQRTASQKT
-1285 VYGYGKYDEPS
+1285 TYAYGKYDEPS
-1296 TVKDPD
+1296 TVTDPD
-1302 GNTWT
+1302 GNVWS

-1315 KIKSDD
+1315 KTRSDD
-1321 PDKGVTET
+1321 PDKGVTDT
-1329 TYDNVGR
+1329 TYDNLGQ

-1343 RGVALTT
+1343 RGVTLTT
-1350 EYDVLGRKTE
+1350 EYDVLGRRTE

-1369 KWTYDTL
+1369 KWSYDTL

-1384 TRFVAGAAYTTATD
+1384 TRYAGGAAYTTATD
-1398 AFDDRYQPTSTTSTV
+1398 GFNDRYQPTSTTTTV
-1413 PSAAGGLA
+1413 PAAAGGLA

-1448 PAERVVTNYNSDDQ
+1448 PAERVVTNYNSNDQ
-1462 PIRTSG
+1462 PFRTSG
-1468 QRGALVANTLYDV
+1468 QFDALVSNTLYDV

-1487 LEYSATLDQKA
+1487 TEFSADLGKKA
-1498 YQTKVYDEHT
+1498 YKTRVYDEHT
-1508 GQIVRQTTDRDVAPQ
+1508 GQVIQQTTDRDVAPQ

-1537 VTGVTSVSGQDA
+1537 VTGVTSTSGQDA

-1565 LSEAWTAKSDCSAA
+1565 LTEAWTARTDCAAA
-1579 PSTANVGGPDA
+1579 PSAATVGGPDA
-1590 YWHSYDYD
+1590 YWLSYGYD

-1609 GTSTGTADAVT
+1609 ATSAGTTDAVT
-1620 EYTHPDPGSDRPHA
+1620 DYTQPAPGADRPHA
-1634 VQQASVTGGPDNG
+1634 VRQASVTGGPDNG
-1647 RTSSFVYDKSG
+1647 RTSTFEYDKTG
-1658 NTTKRTIGTKV
+1658 NTTKRTIGSTV
-1669 QDLTWD
+1669 QSLTWD
-1675 AEGHLATLTEGG
+1675 AEGRLATLTEAG
-1687 KQTSYTYDTD
+1687 KQTSYTYDAD
-1697 GNRIVA
+1697 GNRLIA

-1727 KTATRYYAHNGETV
+1727 KTATRYYTHNGETV
-1741 AVRNGNAIAYLIN
+1741 AVRNGKSIAYLIN

-1785 QSTAFGNR
+1785 QSTVFGSR

-1817 GRFLSVDPIID
+1817 GRFLSVDPVID
-1828 FDDPAQMNA
+1828 FADPAQMNA

-1858 PVGGNSYNDERWAN
+1858 PVGGNSYNDERWAS

-1890 QTPKKDAASQ
+1890 QTPKKDSASQ
-1900 RKYNN
+1900 KKYSN
-1905 YRANPAHYM
+1905 YRANTAHYM
-1914 IDDSYAR
+1914 IDDKHAR
-1921 KYAAAAKAQ
+1921 KYAADVAAQ
-1930 AKKAEIARAR
+1930 AKKAERERAR
-1940 AAAEL
+1940 AAKTEKREMGIKEALSAITFGNMKKLWKGYNSGDSMGRCLSGSAGIGVGGTAQICLVTTKRSDGKTNYGLSFNYGAETTSVGAGL
-1945 QRKKDG
+1945 QYEMY
-1951 IFGSI
+1951 GS
-1956 MKGNWGNAATNL
+1956 NATDFDQLRGDSTGA
-1968 KESGPVRWVAENA
+1968 NA
-1981 DTIKTVVGVAALTV
+1981 SLGVGVSVSGSHEYAVNRTGDKV
-1995 CVVASAGV
+1995 DVVLNSRGEPV
-2003 CLAAGAAVIAA
+2003 TTTSLAAGAGIGFEA
-2014 GIAVDGAS
+2014 GVQS
-2022 GAEMDGAYWKGTAVT
+2022 SYGTRIGHMFT
-2037 AGITLAGGAVGRWA
+2037 W
-2051 SGGGKWAAGG
+2051 
-2061 WFKSPKVVT
+2061 
-2070 RGPRHAAGRPRHAAR
+2070 
-2085 TDVGPTVNAYM
+2085 
-2096 QNGFLSAVSCGAP
+2096 
-2109 AASGINAGYCP
+2109 

>member
-1 MFSGGG
+1 MVTGGSALRGRSG
-7 VGTRGAR
+7 R
-14 RRARLIASV
+14 RVRSV
-23 LAAFLFAGL
+23 AATLAAVLFTGL
-32 LGGPIAVAAE
+32 MGAPVAAAAE
-42 LDLLRLQKPD
+42 LDLLSLKKPD
-52 PVKTGKVEKRS
+52 PVETDEVRTKGPVRPDETSRNRWKTPE
-63 ATKADQTARH
+63 
-73 SWKKPQ
+73 
-79 VTWPDAATATSV
+79 VTWPEADTATST
-91 LGEDGS
+91 LTEKGAGTWT
-97 QSKAGSLPVSVGL
+97 GSLPVR
-110 AVSGAQKATKP
+110 VSRPVLRGEKTEKGASLSATAMP
-121 SALRSAPGKSR
+121 RSQ
-132 EPGPQ
+132 GPQ
-137 KVQVQVLDRDTT
+137 KVQVQVLGRATT
-149 ESLGVDGVVLA
+149 DSLGIEGVVLA
-160 LRPTAGAEGT
+160 LRPVAGSEGT
-170 VEVKVDYSDFR
+170 VDVKVDYSGFR
-181 DAYGGDWASRLTL
+181 NAYGGDWASRLTL
-194 KTLPACALT
+194 KTLPACALN
-203 TPGKKGCAV
+203 TPGKKGCDI
-212 GEALPTSNEVKTGAL
+212 GTPLPTNNDVKTGFLQATVEL
-227 RAAVA
+227 PSAAVA
-232 LPAATAASSSRAA
+232 TAS
-245 GADPVVP
+245 GADGAEPVTP
-252 GAGARAVSG
+252 RRGAHTVSD
-261 GTVLLAATAAAGGP
+261 GTVLLAATAAVSGS
-275 SGNFKATSLSP
+275 SGNFGATSLSP

-306 APAVAGN
+306 APAVAGS
-313 AVPDLKLGYSSQSVD
+313 AVPDLNLSYSSQSVD

-358 CTEDTKDSNTTAKV
+358 CADDTKNSTTTDKV

-393 IKDTTTGKWHLEN
+393 IKDSTTGKWHLEN

-412 EKLASTARANGD
+412 EKFASTARANGD
-424 NDGEH
+424 DDGEH

-442 GYNRPTG
+442 GYNRPEG
-449 WAEGKDETNSTWTVP
+449 WAAGKDETNSTWTVP
-464 VFGNQTGEPCYA
+464 VHGNQVGEPCYA
-476 AAFKDAWC
+476 AAFKDGWC

-536 KRIEYGL
+536 KRVEYGL
-543 LAGNFYAQPAAKV
+543 RAANFYAQPAAKI
-556 DFTNSERCLS
+556 DFTNEERCLK

-571 DKAHAKN
+571 DKANAKN

-586 FCASGT
+586 YCASGT

-601 FWSRTRLTKIDTSVL
+601 FWSRKRLTKIDTSIL
-616 VGTAFKPVDT
+616 VGSAFKPVDT

-633 PATGDGSSPALWLAS
+633 PSTGDGSSPALWLAS

-660 SLPAVTF
+660 TLPTVTF
-667 KGQTLPNR
+667 LGKTMPNR
-675 VEGATTGGDPD
+675 VEGATTGGKPD

-696 YGIDTETG
+696 YGINTETG
-704 GTIGITYSGADCK
+704 GTIGVTYSGADCK
-717 ADSVPAPASNSR
+717 AGSVPTPASNTR
-729 RCYPVKWSPPEAP
+729 RCYPVKWSPPDAP

-756 VVTQVIETDNT
+756 VVTQVLETDNT

-777 TYLDGMG
+777 AYLGGMG

-799 TYGDRKGYGRVQ
+799 TYGDRKGFGHVQ
-811 VRSGVA
+811 VRSGVK
-817 PDKRTLKEYRYF
+817 PDQRTLKEYRYF
-829 RGIDGAAVKDHEGI
+829 RGIDGAEVKDTEGVS
-843 AVTDR
+843 VTDR

-859 TYNWDGGKLE
+859 TYNGDGGKLE
-869 TTTSHEPWRSAA
+869 TTTSYEPWRSAA
-881 TATETRSEGLPT
+881 TATETRTEGLPA

-918 TERTFDAYGQTLTES
+918 TERTFDALGQTLTES
-933 SLGEPAKTGDEE
+933 SLGDTAKSGDER
-945 CTTTTYV
+945 CTTTTYAR
-952 PNASLNIL
+952 NTSLNIL
-960 STVSETR
+960 TAVSEMK
-967 TVAKPCGTTPSL
+967 TVAKACGTAPSL
-979 PADLISASRHYYDGA
+979 PADLISIARHYYDGA

-1008 LDEQDAKG
+1008 LDEQDATG

-1037 DALQVTTRTAY
+1037 DALNATTKTEY

-1058 VAVTNAKDHEVT
+1058 VVVTNAKGHET
-1070 STHDPVR
+1070 TTTQDPVH
-1077 GVVTATVD
+1077 GVVTAAVD

-1114 EAKPSKEY
+1114 EAKPSAEY
-1122 AYTISKSAANAVMTR
+1122 AYRISRTDANAVTTKT
-1137 ALKQNGDYRTT
+1137 LKQNGEYRTT
-1148 YALYDGLLRERQ
+1148 YALFDGLLRERQ
-1160 TQAPATGTQDRI
+1160 TQAPAVGTQDRI

-1196 PSGTLSSAAV
+1196 PSATLSSAAV
-1206 NTVPAAVQNHFDG
+1206 NTVPSAVQNRFDG

-1230 FGDEQWRT
+1230 FGDEQWRST
-1238 KTVFEGDRTT
+1238 TAYEGDRTT
-1248 VIPPRGGTATT
+1248 VIPPKGGTAST
-1259 TVTDALGRTSELRE
+1259 TVTDARGRTTELLQ
-1273 YTDAARTAFQKT
+1273 YTDAARTTSQKT
-1285 VYGYGKYDEPS
+1285 TYTYGKYDEPGKV
-1296 TVKDPD
+1296 TDPD
-1302 GNTWT
+1302 GNVWS

-1315 KIKSDD
+1315 KTGADD

-1329 TYDNVGR
+1329 VYDALGR

-1343 RGVALTT
+1343 RGVTLTT
-1350 EYDVLGRKTE
+1350 AYDVLGRRTE
-1360 VKQGSTTLS
+1360 VKQGGTTLS

-1376 AKGQLTSS
+1376 AKGKLTSS
-1384 TRFVAGAAYTTATD
+1384 TRYVSGAAYTTATD

-1421 GTFTWTYGYKPET
+1421 GTYTWTYGYNQET
-1434 GALLWTLNP
+1434 GDLSWTLNP

-1462 PIRTSG
+1462 PFRTSG

-1487 LEYSATLDQKA
+1487 LEYSATLQQKA

-1508 GQIVRQTTDRDVAPQ
+1508 GQLIRQTTDRDVAPQ
-1523 RVDDTTYAYDPAGN
+1523 RVDDTKYTYDPAGN
-1537 VTGVTSVSGQDA
+1537 ITGVTSVSGQDQ

-1565 LSEAWTAKSDCSAA
+1565 LTEAWTAKADCSTA
-1579 PSTANVGGPDA
+1579 PSATTVGGPEA
-1590 YWHSYDYD
+1590 YWHTYGYD

-1609 GTSTGTADAVT
+1609 ATSTGTADAVT
-1620 EYTHPDPGSDRPHA
+1620 DYTHPAPGGDRPHA

-1647 RTSSFVYDKSG
+1647 RTSTFAYDKAG

-1675 AEGHLATLTEGG
+1675 AEGHLATLTEDG
-1687 KQTSYTYDTD
+1687 KETSYTYDAD
-1697 GNRIVA
+1697 GDRIVA

-1720 NLAANGA
+1720 NVAANGA
-1727 KTATRYYAHNGETV
+1727 KTATRYYTHAGETV
-1741 AVRNGNAIAYLIN
+1741 AVRNGNSIAYLIN
-1754 DHQGTAMTAIAVG
+1754 DHQGTAMTAMAVG

-1785 QSTAFGNR
+1785 QSTVFGNR

-1828 FDDPAQMNA
+1828 FGDPAQMNA
-1837 YSYAHNSPLTKSDP
+1837 YGYAHNSPLTKSDP

-1890 QTPKKDAASQ
+1890 QTPKKDVDSV
-1900 RKYNN
+1900 RYYGN
-1905 YRANPAHYM
+1905 YRASPSTFMVPHTPKRVPGYKIYYPKNYQNGPDVAGAVKREVVKLKKLAVDSVSTKGEKRTRGVCAGLSGGVTALGSAGACFMWSKNAKGERKYGISFSAGIGLFGAGLAGDLSYLESNADDLDQLAGYGIDKSVSAHYVGGVTAAHEAAVNP
-1914 IDDSYAR
+1914 DRTAVRNFRNEPVWATSY
-1921 KYAAAAKAQ
+1921 
-1930 AKKAEIARAR
+1930 
-1940 AAAEL
+1940 
-1945 QRKKDG
+1945 G
-1951 IFGSI
+1951 GGS
-1956 MKGNWGNAATNL
+1956 
-1968 KESGPVRWVAENA
+1968 
-1981 DTIKTVVGVAALTV
+1981 GVE
-1995 CVVASAGV
+1995 AGV
-2003 CLAAGAAVIAA
+2003 
-2014 GIAVDGAS
+2014 
-2022 GAEMDGAYWKGTAVT
+2022 
-2037 AGITLAGGAVGRWA
+2037 
-2051 SGGGKWAAGG
+2051 GGGLNHTWML
-2061 WFKSPKVVT
+2061 
-2070 RGPRHAAGRPRHAAR
+2070 
-2085 TDVGPTVNAYM
+2085 NL
-2096 QNGFLSAVSCGAP
+2096 N
-2109 AASGINAGYCP
+2109 